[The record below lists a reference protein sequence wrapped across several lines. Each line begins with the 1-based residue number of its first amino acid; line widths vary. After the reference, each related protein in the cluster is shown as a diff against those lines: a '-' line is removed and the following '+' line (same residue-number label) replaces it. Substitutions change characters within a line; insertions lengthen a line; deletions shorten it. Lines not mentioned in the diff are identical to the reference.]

1 MIPSLR
7 LSVLPLPPERADEV
21 APFAAEAASVELTKS
36 APRGEMTEEVDE
48 TSGTIIQKG
57 FPSHLRVLELEADDT
72 SRRATGWD
80 LYRKFGDPSTQN
92 DVEDLHFGKKTAGL
106 QGMRIVYHTSAPR

>member
-106 QGMRIVYHTSAPR
+106 QGTPIVYHTSAPR